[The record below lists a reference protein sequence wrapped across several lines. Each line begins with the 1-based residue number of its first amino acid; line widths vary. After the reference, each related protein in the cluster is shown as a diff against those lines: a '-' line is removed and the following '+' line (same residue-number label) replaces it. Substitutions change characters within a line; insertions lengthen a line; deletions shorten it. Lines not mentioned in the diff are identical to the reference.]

1 MFPIMASIRKK
12 EAVEDAL
19 PCSDEEPGESE
30 EEMEETAGGDG
41 DLAAKETRSPPK
53 EKTLRRTKGI
63 AEPSFVSTVPVVAPK
78 ARAKAT
84 AKGKAQA
91 KAKGK
96 AHTKAVGKA
105 QAKAKGKAKAKAKGK
120 AKAKAAEP
128 KIPAPSNPK
137 RKQRKTGDPPLPVP
151 MEKRDELK
159 TFLDF
164 LHGFVNVVVPFL
176 PYE

>member
-1 MFPIMASIRKK
+1 MASIRKK

-30 EEMEETAGGDG
+30 EEMVETAGGDG
-41 DLAAKETRSPPK
+41 DLAAKKTHSPPK
-53 EKTLRRTKGI
+53 NQTLRRTKGG
-63 AEPSFVSTVPVVAPK
+63 AEPSSTSTVPVVAPK

-84 AKGKAQA
+84 AKGKDQA
-91 KAKGK
+91 KAKGN
-96 AHTKAVGKA
+96 
-105 QAKAKGKAKAKAKGK
+105 AKAKAKAKAKGK
-120 AKAKAAEP
+120 AKAKAAGRPRKQETEP
-128 KIPAPSNPK
+128 KVPAPSNPK

-164 LHGFVNVVVPFL
+164 LHGFANVVVPFL
-176 PYE
+176 PHE